1 MLKTH
6 RKRLRWKKWRGTN
19 LCKIVLRK
27 GMYNFWT
34 QFSIHVVLLAFQNLF
49 FLVLVNIW
57 YSISLHQACMP
68 CRSAWWTEKQ
78 EHFTR
83 HNTEHLA
90 YFWKFWEKINVFNL
104 LVTWYLYSIH
114 HFQHLIPLTFFS
126 VGSPSM
132 IFSIPQKVTIFMKLY
147 AIMRHLMTYRTKTK
161 ALTEKMKTLLE
172 SWYLSATFPVG
183 LVVLT

>member
-1 MLKTH
+1 M
-6 RKRLRWKKWRGTN
+6 KRNKFVQNHVKERYITSFNSIFNSCGLVGLSKFVFLGLR
-19 LCKIVLRK
+19 
-27 GMYNFWT
+27 
-34 QFSIHVVLLAFQNLF
+34 QNLHA
-49 FLVLVNIW
+49 L
-57 YSISLHQACMP
+57 QAFMP
-68 CRSAWWTEKQ
+68 RRSAWWTEDSREPSSILQ
-78 EHFTR
+78 LM
-83 HNTEHLA
+83 NNIEHLV

-161 ALTEKMKTLLE
+161 ALTEKMNTFLE
-172 SWYLSATFPVG
+172 LWDLSATFPVG